1 MLLFGL
7 CSGKNKFHCGIEFI
21 QKRIHSKKTLYIQ
34 ILCTNHKINL
44 IFDCMSKSMAEIQYF
59 SRSGVSSFGG
69 FVFVT
74 SYYFCFKFDL
84 RGDQSGPARWL
95 RPFHGR
101 YHARTA
107 AMSACGSSPGWSS
120 APKPTIRSG

>member
-44 IFDCMSKSMAEIQYF
+44 IFDCMSKDIVTGKSSVSNEN
-59 SRSGVSSFGG
+59 RVSSIGIPIHKMADGLKFI
-69 FVFVT
+69 FST
-74 SYYFCFKFDL
+74 SGLNFQIKINIGVQGVQT
-84 RGDQSGPARWL
+84 R
-95 RPFHGR
+95 
-101 YHARTA
+101 
-107 AMSACGSSPGWSS
+107 
-120 APKPTIRSG
+120 